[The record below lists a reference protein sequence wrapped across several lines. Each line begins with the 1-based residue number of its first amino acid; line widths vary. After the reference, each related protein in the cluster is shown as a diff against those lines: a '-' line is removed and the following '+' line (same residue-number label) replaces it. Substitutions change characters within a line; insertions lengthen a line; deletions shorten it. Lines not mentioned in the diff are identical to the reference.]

1 MKKYLN
7 RRNDL
12 WEDYDMN
19 YTVQL
24 DFFIDEDAIRTDEEV
39 KEVVEEIF
47 DYSNCSATNIRVI
60 SVND

>member
-1 MKKYLN
+1 
-7 RRNDL
+7 
-12 WEDYDMN
+12 MN

-24 DFFIDEDAIRTDEEV
+24 DFSIDEEDTVRTDEEV

-60 SVND
+60 DVND